1 MEHTNEVYKD
11 IDPPS
16 VWLSALVMAVFMI
29 FTALVVHSG
38 TCLADATET
47 NYSPVRSNQFF
58 SKSKVDANRSS
69 ALLKYRALPIQNLAD
84 ASGRYAD
91 AMTDYDDV
99 GTYNTIQAIKAA
111 DNNVPTIVKTADQL
125 IAALTN

>member
-16 VWLSALVMAVFMI
+16 VWLSALVLAVFMI
-29 FTALVVHSG
+29 FAALVVHSG

-58 SKSKVDANRSS
+58 SESKVEPD
-69 ALLKYRALPIQNLAD
+69 LKLKCN
-84 ASGRYAD
+84 
-91 AMTDYDDV
+91 TD
-99 GTYNTIQAIKAA
+99 
-111 DNNVPTIVKTADQL
+111 
-125 IAALTN
+125 